1 MQVIRKSITCFAIL
15 MAAHWLL
22 VLLCP
27 GAGMPTHQWQDN
39 LVKAQTFLYAEHCDT
54 AMVGTSLSGRILRDS
69 IPTVRSVSFGGCAV
83 EDGLRIVSH
92 REQLPRYVLVETNLF
107 LNEGNDEMVSN
118 LSEGVV
124 PWIKSVV
131 PSLREQYEPICL
143 LASVLMKSG
152 NINAQAGAAVVDTVL
167 LNDRIAQHLRDAK
180 GIDQQ
185 KAEQRLH
192 TLQGLM
198 APLEAKGVRFV
209 FFEMPVNPRLQHLKS
224 YDQTRDMVQR
234 AFPPEKYKYLPADTA
249 QYLTTDG
256 EHLDYEGQQRF
267 SAFIKRQLEKMD

>member
-1 MQVIRKSITCFAIL
+1 MQVIRKSIICFAIL

-83 EDGLRIVSH
+83 EDGLRIVGC
-92 REQLPRYVLVETNLF
+92 REQLPHYVLVETNLF
-107 LNEGNDEMVSN
+107 LNEGNDEMVEN
-118 LSEGVV
+118 LTEGII
-124 PWIKSVV
+124 PQIKRLL

-152 NINAQAGAAVVDTVL
+152 NINAQAGAATVDTVL
-167 LNDRIAQHLRDAK
+167 LNDRIAQHLRDDK
-180 GIDQQ
+180 GIDEQVAQ
-185 KAEQRLH
+185 QRLLL
-192 TLQGLM
+192 LQGLM
-198 APLEAKGVRFV
+198 RSLELGGVKFV

-224 YDQTRDMVQR
+224 YDQTRDIVRR
-234 AFPPEKYKYLPADTA
+234 AFPPSRYQYLPADTA